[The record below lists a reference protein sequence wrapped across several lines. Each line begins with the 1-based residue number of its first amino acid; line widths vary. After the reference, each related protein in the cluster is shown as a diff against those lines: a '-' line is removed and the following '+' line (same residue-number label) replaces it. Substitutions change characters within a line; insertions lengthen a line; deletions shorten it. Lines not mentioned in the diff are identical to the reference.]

1 MAVSNEKVL
10 SVNDRRLKYV
20 AKGVSVQNPICTTRA
35 EGAKMWDDNGR
46 EYLDFAGGIG
56 CLNVGSSHP
65 EVVKAVQEQAE
76 KFLHTCFHVTLNEP
90 YVALAEELARI
101 TPIVGEK
108 KVFLANSGAEAVE
121 NAIKLARNYTG
132 RSAVLAF
139 EYAFHGRTN
148 MGLALTSKVHPYKA
162 GFGPFVPEVYR
173 IPYAYCYRCPFG
185 QTYGQCEY
193 QCVDAVAKVFDTYVD
208 ANDVAAVIV
217 EPVQGEGG
225 FVVPPPDYLPQVRQI
240 CKDRGILFIMDEIQT
255 GFGRTGEMFST
266 NHYDNLD
273 PDLILMAKSMA
284 AGLPLAAVVGRAD
297 IMDATE
303 VGGLGGTYGGNPL
316 AAAAALKV
324 IEIMERDGLPERARA
339 IGKVS
344 VQTLEAL
351 QSKYPMIGD
360 VRAQGAMVAF
370 ELVKDPITKE
380 PFPEAC
386 ARISAKCL
394 DKGLITIKAGVY
406 NNVIRMLAPLVITD
420 AELAQG
426 LALMSEAIEETAS
439 ELLNE

>member
-101 TPIVGEK
+101 TPIAGEK

-193 QCVDAVAKVFDTYVD
+193 QCVDAVAKAFDTYVD

-344 VQTLEAL
+344 VQTLEDL